1 MKTAIYMSV
10 NTWAD
15 YKSEPILLSEQTRLC
30 RDYMKNQSELKKVGT
45 YTDRNSTRDRI
56 RELELL
62 LKELENRRVE
72 CIVTSTVQSLFEY
85 SSEASYYIRQVL
97 VPSGT
102 RLIGIVD
109 NFDTDMENW
118 EELLKSVLRKGR
130 VGKGGKGK
138 QKN

>member
-97 VPSGT
+97 VPSGA

>member
-1 MKTAIYMSV
+1 MSV

-15 YKSEPILLSEQTRLC
+15 YKSEPILAFRTNQIMSGLHE
-30 RDYMKNQSELKKVGT
+30 KNQSELKKVGT

-85 SSEASYYIRQVL
+85 SSEAFI
-97 VPSGT
+97 
-102 RLIGIVD
+102 I
-109 NFDTDMENW
+109 
-118 EELLKSVLRKGR
+118 
-130 VGKGGKGK
+130 
-138 QKN
+138 

>member
-1 MKTAIYMSV
+1 MSV

-97 VPSGT
+97 VPSGA

>member
-72 CIVTSTVQSLFEY
+72 CIVTSTVHSLFEY

-97 VPSGT
+97 VPSGA